1 MTYLFV
7 FYVRSIKHLYQL
19 NVNENK
25 FKFNFFPGKSRW
37 LYSDYN
43 KWIISGKLIDVYLK
57 HFLFSYTSYCHT
69 WLFGRNSWHGC
80 ITFRKINHWC
90 GNEILFEQNI
100 YSHNF
105 LTNSVKHNVFCLVTS
120 SDFHCLVGQERK
132 HVARHWKVCSDD
144 VVNGSNCCRRTS
156 NDTNYN
162 QNPAVDPF
170 P

>member
-1 MTYLFV
+1 MKTSLSLISSQVNQDDYIQTIINEL
-7 FYVRSIKHLYQL
+7 YEKNSQYRS
-19 NVNENK
+19 
-25 FKFNFFPGKSRW
+25 
-37 LYSDYN
+37 
-43 KWIISGKLIDVYLK
+43 IDVYLK

-120 SDFHCLVGQERK
+120 SHFHCLVGQERK
-132 HVARHWKVCSDD
+132 HVAWHWKVCSDD
-144 VVNGSNCCRRTS
+144 VVNCSNCCRRTS
-156 NDTNYN
+156 NDTNYY